1 MSDGLYIAASG
12 ALARLHDLEI
22 VSNNL
27 ANVDTVGFKR
37 DRPTFEAVLQSSL
50 LGNGAEPI
58 AGATGRSFTSVD
70 GVSTDFGSGPT
81 VSTGGAL
88 DVAIRGPGFFEVETP
103 AGTRYTRSGSFQ
115 TSGDGMLVTAA
126 GGEVAG
132 EGGPL
137 DSGGRTVGLLASGDL
152 VDDRGAS
159 LGRLRVVDF
168 DHPERLLKDG
178 SGLFRAPDGVTP
190 VDLEDFDLLPGSL
203 EQSNVEPVR
212 ELAALVTLQ
221 RSFDAAMRT
230 ITSNDQITRQLIEEI
245 TA

>member
-1 MSDGLYIAASG
+1 VSDGLYIAASG

-22 VSNNL
+22 VANNL
-27 ANVDTVGFKR
+27 ANTDTVGFKR
-37 DRPTFEAVLQSSL
+37 DRPTFESVLQSSL
-50 LGNGAEPI
+50 LGAGSEPI
-58 AGATGRSFTSVD
+58 AGATGRSFARVD
-70 GVSTDFGSGPT
+70 GVATDFGSGPT

-88 DVAIRGPGFFEVETP
+88 DVAIRGRGFFQVDTP
-103 AGTRYTRSGSFQ
+103 AGTRYTRSGAFQ
-115 TSGDGMLVTAA
+115 TSADGTLVTAA

-137 DSGGRTVGLLASGDL
+137 DSGGRSVRLLASGDL
-152 VDDRGAS
+152 VDDRGVS

-168 DHPERLLKDG
+168 ESPERLSKEGNSLY
-178 SGLFRAPDGVTP
+178 RAPDGLDPT
-190 VDLEDFDLLPGSL
+190 DLEDFDLLPGSL

-245 TA
+245 TG